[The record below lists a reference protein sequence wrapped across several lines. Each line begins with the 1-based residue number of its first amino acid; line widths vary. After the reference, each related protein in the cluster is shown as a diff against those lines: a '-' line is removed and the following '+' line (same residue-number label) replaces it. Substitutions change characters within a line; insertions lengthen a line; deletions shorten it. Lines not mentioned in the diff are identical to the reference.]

1 MDGDP
6 RETNVRRRVDVGR
19 LQRRSIWRQEWVE
32 TERGLVLGFRRDSAI
47 LGHLFLGSVV
57 IVAGLLFDLRPYDWA
72 LVVVCL
78 TFLLAC
84 EMFRQAIG
92 LLCDRM
98 PFPESDAGPPPPAG
112 VGPLQEI
119 AGMLRGAMTLATVG
133 ACGTLGIVF
142 WQRLAQMFAR

>member
-1 MDGDP
+1 MDGEP
-6 RETNVRRRVDVGR
+6 SPTTSKRRVDAGR
-19 LQRRSIWRQEWVE
+19 VPRRSVWRQELVE

-47 LGHLFLGSVV
+47 VGHLFLGSLV
-57 IVAGLLFDLRPYDWA
+57 IVGGLLFDFRPYDWA
-72 LVVVCL
+72 LVVICL

-84 EMFRQAIG
+84 EMFRQAVG
-92 LLCDRM
+92 LLCDRT
-98 PFPESDAGPPPPAG
+98 PFPEVNPDQPPPAG
-112 VGPLQEI
+112 VTPLQEI